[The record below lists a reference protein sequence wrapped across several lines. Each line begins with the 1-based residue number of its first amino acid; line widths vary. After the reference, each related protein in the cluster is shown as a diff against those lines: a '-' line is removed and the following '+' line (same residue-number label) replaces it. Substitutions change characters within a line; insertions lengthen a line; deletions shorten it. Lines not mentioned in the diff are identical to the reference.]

1 MPSPGMGAIASL
13 DYTKEER
20 QKLAKKSHEFECP
33 ECGKVR
39 HLLQE
44 PSHSD
49 DGKDADAVQAEAR
62 EIASQVIMK
71 GEMNTDIPARE
82 TRVEEQPSSVDRV
95 LTASNSQQYNYFIA
109 AILVVVAVLL
119 FRRFVSVPT
128 DWYLNV
134 FLKRGRQFI
143 KIFLLNTLRDTKEWG
158 QWGGFL
164 WLCIHSIIIEVR
176 KKYINV
182 ELNLVYLLP

>member
-128 DWYLNV
+128 D
-134 FLKRGRQFI
+134 
-143 KIFLLNTLRDTKEWG
+143 
-158 QWGGFL
+158 
-164 WLCIHSIIIEVR
+164 
-176 KKYINV
+176 
-182 ELNLVYLLP
+182 